1 MPSWR
6 KATLA
11 FIALVGAATFS
22 GRGVAQEDKS
32 IVVASTTSTQ
42 DSGLFDYLLPI
53 FKQKTGIAVK
63 IIALGTGQAL
73 EAGRRGDADVVFVHA
88 KPMEVGFIAEGY
100 GVKRHPVMYNDFVL
114 IGPKSDP
121 AGIRGTKYAADALQ
135 MIKEKQSLFISRGD
149 RSGTHLK
156 ELMLWNKDAGIN
168 IEKEGGKWYKSIGR
182 GMSAALNTAAAW
194 GAYVL
199 SDRSSWI
206 AFRSRG
212 ELEIL
217 VQGDKHLFNQYSVI
231 LVNPA
236 KYPNVKKGL
245 GQEFIDWLVSPD
257 GQQTIANYKI
267 NGEQLFFPNATDSNA

>member
-11 FIALVGAATFS
+11 TIALVGAVTFS
-22 GRGVAQEDKS
+22 GRAVLQERS
-32 IVVASTTSTQ
+32 LVVASTTSAQ

-53 FKQKTGIAVK
+53 FKQKTGIAVT
-63 IIALGTGQAL
+63 IIAVGTGQAL
-73 EAGRRGDADVVFVHA
+73 EIGRQGDADVVLVHA

-114 IGPKSDP
+114 IGPNSDP
-121 AGIRGTKYAADALQ
+121 AGIRRTKYAADALQ
-135 MIKEKQSLFISRGD
+135 MIKEKQSLFVSRGD

-182 GMSAALNTAAAW
+182 GMSAALNTAAAMA
-194 GAYVL
+194 AYVL
-199 SDRSSWI
+199 SDRSTWI
-206 AFRSRG
+206 AFRNRG
-212 ELEIL
+212 DLEIL
-217 VQGDKHLFNQYSVI
+217 VQGDRQLFNQYGVI
-231 LVNPA
+231 LVNH
-236 KYPNVKKGL
+236 PNVKKIL

-257 GQQTIANYKI
+257 GQQAIANYKI
-267 NGEQLFFPNATDSNA
+267 NGEQVFFPNATDPNA

>member
-11 FIALVGAATFS
+11 FIALIGAATFS
-22 GRGVAQEDKS
+22 GRAVAQEES
-32 IVVASTTSTQ
+32 LVVASTTSAQ

-63 IIALGTGQAL
+63 IIAVGTGQAL
-73 EAGRRGDADVVFVHA
+73 EIGRQGDADVVFVHA

-121 AGIRGTKYAADALQ
+121 AGIRGTKYTADALQ
-135 MIKEKQSLFISRGD
+135 MIKENQSLFISRGD

-194 GAYVL
+194 GAYVF

-206 AFRSRG
+206 AFRNRG

-217 VQGDKHLFNQYSVI
+217 VQGDRQLFNQYGVI
-231 LVNPA
+231 LVNH
-236 KYPNVKKGL
+236 PNVKKIL

-267 NGEQLFFPNATDSNA
+267 NGEQLFFPNAIDPNA

>member
-11 FIALVGAATFS
+11 FLALVGAATFS
-22 GRGVAQEDKS
+22 GRAVAQEES
-32 IVVASTTSTQ
+32 LVVASTTSAQ

-63 IIALGTGQAL
+63 IIAVGTGQAL
-73 EAGRRGDADVVFVHA
+73 EIGRQGDADVVFVHA

-135 MIKEKQSLFISRGD
+135 MIKEIQSLFISRGD

-194 GAYVL
+194 GAYVF

-206 AFRSRG
+206 AFRNRG

-217 VQGDKHLFNQYSVI
+217 VQGDRQLFNQYGVI
-231 LVNPA
+231 LVNH
-236 KYPNVKKGL
+236 PNVKKIL

-267 NGEQLFFPNATDSNA
+267 NGEQLFFPNATDPDA

>member
-6 KATLA
+6 KVTLA

-22 GRGVAQEDKS
+22 GRAVAQEES
-32 IVVASTTSTQ
+32 LVVASTTSAQ

-63 IIALGTGQAL
+63 IIAVGTGQAL
-73 EAGRRGDADVVFVHA
+73 EIGRQGDADVVFVHA

-135 MIKEKQSLFISRGD
+135 MIKENQSLFISRGD

-199 SDRSSWI
+199 SDRGTWI
-206 AFRSRG
+206 AFRNRG

-217 VQGDKHLFNQYSVI
+217 VQGDRQLFNQYGVI
-231 LVNPA
+231 LVNH
-236 KYPNVKKGL
+236 PNVKKIL
-245 GQEFIDWLVSPD
+245 GQKFIDWLVSPD

-267 NGEQLFFPNATDSNA
+267 NGEQLFFPNATDPNA

>member
-1 MPSWR
+1 MASWR
-6 KATLA
+6 NTTLA
-11 FIALVGAATFS
+11 FVALVGVAAFS
-22 GRGVAQEDKS
+22 GQAVAQEES
-32 IVVASTTSTQ
+32 LVVASTTSAQ

-63 IIALGTGQAL
+63 IIAVGTGEAL
-73 EAGRRGDADVVFVHA
+73 EIGRQGDADVVFVHA

-135 MIKEKQSLFISRGD
+135 MIKENQSLFISRGD

-182 GMSAALNTAAAW
+182 GMSAALNTAASW

-217 VQGDKHLFNQYSVI
+217 VQGDRQLFNQYGVI
-231 LVNPA
+231 LVNH
-236 KYPNVKKGL
+236 PNVKKIL

-267 NGEQLFFPNATDSNA
+267 NGEQLFFPNAIDPNA

>member
-22 GRGVAQEDKS
+22 GRAVAQEES
-32 IVVASTTSTQ
+32 LVVASTTSAQ

-63 IIALGTGQAL
+63 IIAVGTGQAL
-73 EAGRRGDADVVFVHA
+73 EIGRQGDADVVFVHA

-135 MIKEKQSLFISRGD
+135 MIKENQSLFISRGD

-199 SDRSSWI
+199 SDRGTWI
-206 AFRSRG
+206 AFRNRG

-217 VQGDKHLFNQYSVI
+217 VQGDRQLFNQYGVI
-231 LVNPA
+231 LVNH
-236 KYPNVKKGL
+236 PNVKKIL
-245 GQEFIDWLVSPD
+245 GQKFIDWLVSPD

-267 NGEQLFFPNATDSNA
+267 NGEQLFFPNATDPNA